1 MKKLIV
7 VLLTAVVLVSVAFA
21 SGASEATSKERVVT
35 LSVRPDYMSE
45 GWLTSLV
52 ADFEKDTG
60 IKVQLE
66 STPGIDDEY
75 DNKILIDLLGGSKV
89 DVLLS
94 LGDQDAI
101 EYPLAGLLLPLKDEV
116 AKRGYDVQKIW
127 GDYVVYSDDGEIYTL
142 PCKQE
147 IMCVCYNRDI
157 FDAAGVAYPDS
168 SWTWDDYIAIAQKL
182 TDPSKNIWGSYMPVD
197 NPYLN
202 MIAKQMDI
210 DFYTADGK
218 SNYASPEFAEAL
230 QWFYDLSNKYHIQM
244 TADEMKAE
252 GCSWNYFAVTD
263 NIGMYAVGSWFTR
276 LLNSPEDY
284 PRTWR
289 YGIINLPSAGAKGEN
304 SLGSMGFSGV
314 NANAAHKEEAI
325 ELAIWLAL
333 NQYKYEDGIP
343 ARRDLTEDQLLAVF
357 QATADGSNG
366 QITAEEMKNVAF
378 SGLGLKC
385 TEVLGKGSA
394 EYSEIIIEEAERFCF
409 NQQDLNK
416 TIERIVT
423 RVNESLASI

>member
-1 MKKLIV
+1 MKKLF
-7 VLLTAVVLVSVAFA
+7 VLLIALVLVVPFAFA
-21 SGASEATSKERVVT
+21 SGAKESASAQRVVT
-35 LSVRPDYMSE
+35 MSVRPDYMSE
-45 GWLTSLV
+45 GWLNNLV

-66 STPGIDDEY
+66 STPGSDDEY
-75 DNKILIDLLGGSKV
+75 DNKVLIDLLGGAKV

-94 LGDQDAI
+94 LGDQDAL
-101 EYPLAGLLLPLKDEV
+101 EYPAAGLLLPLKKAVTD
-116 AKRGYDVQKIW
+116 KGYDIQKIW
-127 GDYVVYSDDGEIYTL
+127 GDYVVYTGDEVYTL

-157 FDAAGVAYPDS
+157 FDAAGVAYPDP
-168 SWTWDDYIAIAQKL
+168 SWTWDDYLEIAKKL
-182 TDPSKNIWGSYMPVD
+182 TDPAKGIWGSHMPVD

-218 SNYASPEFAEAL
+218 SNYASPEFAESL
-230 QWFYDLSNKYHIQM
+230 QWFYDLSHKYHVQM
-244 TADEMKAE
+244 TANEMKAE
-252 GCSWNYFAVTD
+252 GCSWNYFALAD

-289 YGIINLPSAGAKGEN
+289 YGIINLPSAGPKGKN

-314 NANAAHKEEAI
+314 NANAEHKEEAI

-333 NQYKYEDGIP
+333 NQYKYEMGIP
-343 ARRDLTEDQLLAVF
+343 ARRDLSDADLLAVF

-385 TEVLGKGSA
+385 TEVLGPASD
-394 EYSEIIIEEAERFCF
+394 EYSEIIIEEAERFSID
-409 NQQDLNK
+409 QQDLAT
-416 TIERIVT
+416 TISRIVT
-423 RVNESLASI
+423 RVNEALDSL